1 VPPRE
6 AVAIARRK
14 TPETRRW
21 LLSRAHSK
29 DPRPESRAG
38 HHAPIRGLLEERL
51 EATPLSPEQ
60 LQGRASELRAEAEQA
75 QTGGDKDAKVALADH
90 YEETA
95 AKQLARR

>member
-1 VPPRE
+1 
-6 AVAIARRK
+6 
-14 TPETRRW
+14 
-21 LLSRAHSK
+21 
-29 DPRPESRAG
+29 
-38 HHAPIRGLLEERL
+38 LEERL

-95 AKQLARR
+95 ASSSPAADAHKLRSSSHRSSRAISF